1 MAKINSYYPDIIK
14 DIREFKV
21 LAEAQDNSLSL
32 IYDALENIM
41 DDQFIETAKNYGVA
55 RLEKIVKIKPKDTD
69 TIEERKFKLLAKYN
83 ENIPFTKRRL
93 IELLD
98 TLCGNDGY
106 VLEINNNQFSLNV
119 NVELKQKK
127 NVQAVEETLE
137 RIIPINMVFNVE
149 LRYNQHITV
158 GKFTH
163 SYLSN
168 KSHKEIREEYL

>member
-83 ENIPFTKRRL
+83 ENIPFTKSRL

-119 NVELKQKK
+119 KVELKQKK

-149 LRYNQHITV
+149 LRYNQQITV